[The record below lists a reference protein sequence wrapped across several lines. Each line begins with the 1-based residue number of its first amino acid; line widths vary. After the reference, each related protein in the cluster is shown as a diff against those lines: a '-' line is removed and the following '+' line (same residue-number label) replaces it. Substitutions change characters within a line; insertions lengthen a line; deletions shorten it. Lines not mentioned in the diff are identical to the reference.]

1 MKISFLGMI
10 KMSDPNLVCDSN
22 VNLVFDNDCLASFI
36 WIKRL
41 DILELLYEDRMY
53 VPQVVVDEM
62 SFLKRSSTYKWVYE
76 DLIDAINNGIFT
88 VITINI
94 GDEAFDEYNRL
105 RKQGKGKGE
114 SAAIAI
120 AKTMDNYTAC
130 NNLSDIREFVEN
142 DEINNIVTLD
152 ILYEYYKK
160 EGRDITDIEN
170 IITDMRSK
178 ERNLPN
184 ISFAEYV
191 RNRENNTDST

>member
-41 DILELLYEDRMY
+41 DILELLYED
-53 VPQVVVDEM
+53 
-62 SFLKRSSTYKWVYE
+62 L
-76 DLIDAINNGIFT
+76 LDAINNGIFT

-160 EGRDITDIEN
+160 EEKDITDIEN
-170 IITDMRSK
+170 IITNMRSK